1 MARHEITRA
10 ILVTGSGSGIGA
22 AIVRCLAGPG
32 AGILI
37 HAHRNKA
44 GCARVA
50 KQAEA
55 LGAKTRIVLADLAKP
70 GAGAKLVAAAVEAF
84 GRLDVLVSNAGF
96 PSRRVIGEMERD
108 ELDRLYGVMLR
119 GFFDLA
125 TAALPYLKKSRDGRV
140 VTVSSHNAHVFRND
154 YLFYPGSGAIKAGV
168 EAMTRAFAVQMA
180 PRRVTVNSVV
190 PGLIRKHEGP
200 QFLSEREWRALA
212 KKIPLRRVGQADE
225 VAALVAFLCS
235 KDAGYITG
243 QCIHING
250 GFI

>member
-1 MARHEITRA
+1 MARRKVTRA

-22 AIVRCLAGPG
+22 AIVRRLAGPG

-37 HAHRNKA
+37 HANHNKA

-50 KQAEA
+50 KDAEA
-55 LGAKTRIVLADLAKP
+55 KGASVRIALADLSKP
-70 GAGAKLVAAAVEAF
+70 GAGETLVKTAVKAF

-96 PSRRVIGEMERD
+96 PSRRIIGEMKRE
-108 ELDRLYGVMLR
+108 ELDYLYGAMLR

-125 TAALPYLKKSRDGRV
+125 TAALPHLKKSLDGRV

-168 EAMTRAFAVQMA
+168 EAMTRAFAVQVA
-180 PRRVTVNSVV
+180 PHAVTVNSVV
-190 PGLIRKHEGP
+190 PGLIRKYEGP
-200 QFLSEREWRALA
+200 QFLSEKEWRALA
-212 KKIPLRRVGQADE
+212 KKVPLRRAGQADE
-225 VAALVAFLCS
+225 VAALVQFLCS

>member
-1 MARHEITRA
+1 MARHEIARA

-22 AIVRCLAGPG
+22 AIASRLAGPRT
-32 AGILI
+32 GILI

-50 KQAEA
+50 RDAETK
-55 LGAKTRIVLADLAKP
+55 GARTRVVLADLAKP
-70 GAGAKLVAAAVEAF
+70 GAGEKLVRAAVKAF

-96 PSRRVIGEMERD
+96 PSRRVIGELKRE
-108 ELDRLYGVMLR
+108 ELDHLYGVMLR

-125 TAALPYLKKSRDGRV
+125 TAALPHLKKSLDGRV
-140 VTVSSHNAHVFRND
+140 VTISSHNAHIFRND

-168 EAMTRAFAVQMA
+168 ETMTRAFAVQMA
-180 PRRVTVNSVV
+180 PHAVTVNSVV
-190 PGLIRKHEGP
+190 PGLIRKYQGP
-200 QFLSEREWRALA
+200 QFLSEKEWRELV
-212 KKIPLRRVGQADE
+212 KIVPLGRAGQADE
-225 VAALVAFLCS
+225 VAALVQFLCS

>member
-1 MARHEITRA
+1 MGRNQVTRA

-22 AIVRCLAGPG
+22 AVVRRLAAPG
-32 AGILI
+32 TGILI
-37 HAHRNKA
+37 HARTNRA
-44 GCARVA
+44 GCERTAKEAAAR
-50 KQAEA
+50 
-55 LGAKTRIVLADLAKP
+55 GARARIALADLARP
-70 GAGAKLVAAAVEAF
+70 GAGARLVGAAVKAF

-96 PSRRVIGEMERD
+96 PSRRVIGEMERA
-108 ELDRLYGVMLR
+108 ELDHLYAVMLR

-125 TAALPYLKKSRDGRV
+125 GAALPHLKKARDGRV

-154 YLFYPGSGAIKAGV
+154 YLYYPGSGAIKAGV

-180 PRRVTVNSVV
+180 PRAVTVNAVV
-190 PGLIRKHEGP
+190 PGLIRKTEGP

-212 KKIPLRRVGQADE
+212 KKIPLGRVGRADE

-235 KDAGYITG
+235 RDAGYITG
-243 QCIHING
+243 QCIHVNG